1 MVKLQSADEAPGP
14 FNPRARCRPAEIQG
28 RSLFVSDYDV
38 RGSIA
43 AFWHGF

>member
-1 MVKLQSADEAPGP
+1 MVKLQSASWESGLPP
-14 FNPRARCRPAEIQG
+14 ETRCQPAEIQG

-38 RGSIA
+38 RVVLT